1 MLQVMRH
8 QVVLVLVVTFPAAQ
22 LFMAAGVALLG
33 ITVKR
38 IGRVLV
44 EMAVADKVPMEM
56 LQVVTELQTPVVEVA
71 ADTMG

>member
-22 LFMAAGVALLG
+22 LFMAVVVALLG
-33 ITVKR
+33 IAVKR

-56 LQVVTELQTPVVEVA
+56 LWVVTEPQILAAAVVVHGM
-71 ADTMG
+71 D

>member
-1 MLQVMRH
+1 MA
-8 QVVLVLVVTFPAAQ
+8 VV
-22 LFMAAGVALLG
+22 VALLG

-56 LQVVTELQTPVVEVA
+56 LWVVTEPQILAAAVVVHGM
-71 ADTMG
+71 D